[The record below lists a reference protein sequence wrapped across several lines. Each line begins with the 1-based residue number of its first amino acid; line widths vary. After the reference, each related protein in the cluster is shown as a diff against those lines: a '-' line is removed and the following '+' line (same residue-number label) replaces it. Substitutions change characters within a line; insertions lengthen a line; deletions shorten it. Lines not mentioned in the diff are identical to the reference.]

1 MEQDLKALRP
11 LSIGDLERII
21 DMAVMILDA
30 EGRIICYSKG
40 CEKIEALRREE
51 VIGKSPEDLYNPQQ
65 FPNIIRPKRS
75 MVLDTLKTGKIYQET
90 LDYYTT
96 VGGNEANILCS
107 TYPIYGKHG
116 KIDYALCIYREVSDY
131 LEMIADGNKKQ
142 SDRQASSQY
151 LQNGTQHTFANV
163 IGSSPMLQKAVY
175 RGKIAAKTD
184 APVLIWGETGTG
196 KEVFAQSIHNY
207 SAFSPYPFVAV
218 NCSAIPEALL
228 ESTLFGTCKGSYTG
242 AVNRKGLFEE
252 AENGTLFLDE
262 LNSMDIGLQSKLL
275 RVLETGRFRAVGG
288 QEEKP
293 CKCRIISAINEEPF
307 IAIENS
313 HLRADLYY
321 RLAVFSIELPPLI
334 RRREDISETAE
345 YFIGSMA
352 PVLGKKVTRLSSAVK
367 QIFEYHSWPGNV
379 RELRHII
386 TQAIYFAGK
395 DEAFI
400 KPHHLPEY
408 LLRTNTAPEA
418 APPSGLP
425 GTSGKEGLSQ
435 LMSAYEAKIIQDALE
450 NNGHNISRA
459 AKQLL
464 ISRTNLHNKIK
475 KYNLE
480 KAEG

>member
-1 MEQDLKALRP
+1 MEQNLKSLRP
-11 LSIGDLERII
+11 LSIGDLERIT
-21 DMAVMILDA
+21 DVAVMILDA

-40 CEKIEALRREE
+40 CEKIEALRRDE

-107 TYPIYGKHG
+107 TYPIYGKNG
-116 KIDYALCIYREVSDY
+116 QIDYALCIYREVSDY
-131 LEMIADGNKKQ
+131 LEMIAEGNKKQ
-142 SDRQASSQY
+142 SDRQAASQY
-151 LQNGTQHTFANV
+151 LQNGTQHTFDNV
-163 IGSSPMLQKAVY
+163 IGSSQAIQRAVY

-207 SAFSPYPFVAV
+207 SAFSSHSFVAV

-307 IAIENS
+307 AAIENS

-334 RRREDISETAE
+334 KRREDIAETAE
-345 YFIGSMA
+345 YFIGSLA
-352 PVLGKKVTRLSSAVK
+352 PVLGKKVARLSGAVK
-367 QIFEYHSWPGNV
+367 QIFDYHTWPGNV
-379 RELRHII
+379 RELRHVI
-386 TQAIYFAGK
+386 TQAIYFAEK
-395 DEAFI
+395 DESFI

-408 LLRTNTAPEA
+408 LLKTKEAPGKAPDA
-418 APPSGLP
+418 ALP
-425 GTSGKEGLSQ
+425 GTGGEERLSQ
-435 LMSAYEAKIIQDALE
+435 LMNSYEAEVIARALE
-450 NNGHNISRA
+450 KNGHNISRTA
-459 AKQLL
+459 RQLQ

-475 KYNLE
+475 KYQLE
-480 KAEG
+480 KAER

>member
-1 MEQDLKALRP
+1 M
-11 LSIGDLERII
+11 
-21 DMAVMILDA
+21 
-30 EGRIICYSKG
+30 
-40 CEKIEALRREE
+40 
-51 VIGKSPEDLYNPQQ
+51 
-65 FPNIIRPKRS
+65 
-75 MVLDTLKTGKIYQET
+75 
-90 LDYYTT
+90 
-96 VGGNEANILCS
+96 
-107 TYPIYGKHG
+107 
-116 KIDYALCIYREVSDY
+116 
-131 LEMIADGNKKQ
+131 
-142 SDRQASSQY
+142 
-151 LQNGTQHTFANV
+151 
-163 IGSSPMLQKAVY
+163 
-175 RGKIAAKTD
+175 
-184 APVLIWGETGTG
+184 
-196 KEVFAQSIHNY
+196 
-207 SAFSPYPFVAV
+207 AV

-408 LLRTNTAPEA
+408 LLRTKAAPEA

-435 LMSAYEAKIIQDALE
+435 LMNAYEAKIIQDALE
-450 NNGHNISRA
+450 NNGHNISRT
-459 AKQLL
+459 AKQLQ

>member
-11 LSIGDLERII
+11 LSIGDLERIT

-30 EGRIICYSKG
+30 AGRIICYSKG
-40 CEKIEALRREE
+40 CEKIEALRRED
-51 VIGKSPEDLYNPQQ
+51 VIGKSPESLYNPQQ
-65 FPNIIRPKRS
+65 FPNLTRPKRS
-75 MVLDTLKTGKIYQET
+75 MVLDTLKTGKVYRET

-107 TYPIYGKHG
+107 TYPIYGKNG
-116 KIDYALCIYREVSDY
+116 QIDYALCIYREVSDY
-131 LEMIADGNKKQ
+131 LEMIAEGNKKQ

-151 LQNGTQHTFANV
+151 LPNGTQHTFDHV
-163 IGSSPMLQKAVY
+163 VGSSPMLQKAVY

-207 SAFSPYPFVAV
+207 SAFSSCPFVAV

-242 AVNRKGLFEE
+242 AVNRRGLLEE

-262 LNSMDIGLQSKLL
+262 LNAMDIGLQSKLL

-307 IAIENS
+307 QAIENN

-321 RLAVFSIELPPLI
+321 RLAVFSLELPPLI
-334 RRREDISETAE
+334 KRREDIAETAE
-345 YFIGSMA
+345 FFIGAMA
-352 PVLGKKVTRLSSAVK
+352 PVLGKKVTRLSAAVK
-367 QIFEYHSWPGNV
+367 QIFECHSWPGNV

-386 TQAIYFAGK
+386 TQAIYFAEK
-395 DEAFI
+395 DEPFI

-408 LLRTNTAPEA
+408 LLKTKTV
-418 APPSGLP
+418 PPSPEPPDTGGEESLAR
-425 GTSGKEGLSQ
+425 
-435 LMSAYEAKIIQDALE
+435 LMNAYEAKIIERALE
-450 NNGHNISRA
+450 KNGHNISQA
-459 AKQLL
+459 ARQLH

-475 KYNLE
+475 KYQLE